1 MDRNTLR
8 LHSHLRKSV
17 SILLELNKL
26 DKRENIIQKTGTTA
40 FQKTMTNKKQ
50 TNIYT
55 FRFASVTAVIRQ
67 KNNTAC
73 RNMIWNPLHAKA

>member
-17 SILLELNKL
+17 FILLELDKL
-26 DKRENIIQKTGTTA
+26 DKREKYNTKKTGTTA
-40 FQKTMTNKKQ
+40 FQKTMKNKKQ

-55 FRFASVTAVIRQ
+55 LRFASVTAVIRQ

-73 RNMIWNPLHAKA
+73 RNMVWN